1 MGMEDFDIT
10 LSLNSKQIP
19 VSVHPH
25 IEGDSTYYD
34 VMFTDFTLSIYKDTL
49 YTWTAE
55 DTNGLSKADIQ
66 SIGEQIA
73 GA

>member
-1 MGMEDFDIT
+1 MEDFDIT
-10 LSLNSKQIP
+10 LSLNSEQIP
-19 VSVHPH
+19 VTVHPH

-34 VMFTDFTLSIYKDTL
+34 VMFEDYTLSIYKDTL

-55 DTNGLSKADIQ
+55 NSNGLSKADIQ

-73 GA
+73 NA